1 MFLIVKIRMTW
12 YSIFTWCVICNTVN
26 IIVAYVQLVKQKLF
40 MRNYSIYIFE
50 RKVLMNLLAIRL
62 QSLLD
67 KNNIK
72 PTVLAKAINVNKSTI
87 SRILN
92 GSTIPSVDT
101 VYRISLYFNVKMEYF
116 MNSESCLYATNDSDE
131 LKLLDAY
138 RQLSPLDQNE
148 IFELI
153 QFKLYRVSQEKM
165 HMRKTKLS
173 ESLTTE
179 ESATI
184 EKMA

>member
-1 MFLIVKIRMTW
+1 
-12 YSIFTWCVICNTVN
+12 
-26 IIVAYVQLVKQKLF
+26 
-40 MRNYSIYIFE
+40 
-50 RKVLMNLLAIRL
+50 MNLLAIRL

-101 VYRISLYFNVKMEYF
+101 VYRISLISMWRWKYF

-138 RQLSPLDQNE
+138 RQLPPSDQNE

-153 QFKLYRVSQEKM
+153 QFKLYRVSQEKI
-165 HMRKTKLS
+165 HMGKTKLS